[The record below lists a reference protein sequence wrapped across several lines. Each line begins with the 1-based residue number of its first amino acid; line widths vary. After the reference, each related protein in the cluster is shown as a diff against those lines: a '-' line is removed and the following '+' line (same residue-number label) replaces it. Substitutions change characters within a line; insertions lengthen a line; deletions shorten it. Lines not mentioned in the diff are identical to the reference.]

1 MNKKLKFS
9 ITLITLLLISCAGDV
24 SSQTSFESSSSSTF
38 TVAFDSRGGSIIPNQ
53 IVEPNS
59 FISPPNVSKEGHNL
73 EGWYTSLNDGVT
85 LENRWNFLEDRVNF
99 DFTLYASWITNQ
111 YTISFESNGDNTI
124 NSITDYYGA
133 NLTTPSPTKIGH
145 SFSGW
150 YTDVGLT
157 QSFTLTTMPAQNI
170 TLFGTWTINQYT
182 ITFETN
188 GGSNIASITGN
199 YGDSISVPNDPTRE
213 GYTFNGWYADFT
225 LTQSTTVPN
234 AIPAQNITLF
244 ATWTINQYTITFET
258 NGGSSI
264 ASITG
269 NYGDAVSVPNDP
281 TREGY
286 TFNGWYADFT
296 LTQST
301 TVPNAIPAENLTL
314 YTKWNEIFT
323 IKVIS
328 MGAEHSSALTPA
340 GRVYMWGSNHRGQLG
355 VVDDYTTNKIIPT
368 EITSRFSL
376 VADDKIIGLSLGANH
391 SSAISST
398 GRVYMWGYNHIG
410 QLGDGTTTD
419 RYAPTEITSRFS
431 LAEGDKITYLSLGTD
446 NSSAISST
454 GRVYMW
460 GNDSFG
466 QLGIGVGGYSYRNVP
481 IEITSAFYLT
491 AGDKIIG
498 LSLGAA
504 HSSAISSTGRVY
516 MWGYNAYGQLGD
528 GTYTN
533 VTWITEITSRFS
545 LAADDKIIGLSIG
558 AFSSS
563 ALSSTGRVF
572 MWGANNIGQLGDETY
587 TNRNVPAE
595 ITSRF
600 SLAADD
606 KIIGLS
612 LGPEHSSAISSTGRV
627 FVWGANT
634 YQKGNETHYGL
645 LGDGTYRERNVP
657 TEITS
662 RFPLDGD
669 GKIIRLSLGASHS
682 SAISSTGRVYMWGN
696 NYYGQLGNG
705 FTHGFGIPVLIF
717 KNAIFD

>member
-59 FISPPNVSKEGHNL
+59 FISPPNVFKEGHNL

-188 GGSNIASITGN
+188 GGSSIASITGN
-199 YGDSISVPNDPTRE
+199 YGDSI
-213 GYTFNGWYADFT
+213 
-225 LTQSTTVPN
+225 
-234 AIPAQNITLF
+234 
-244 ATWTINQYTITFET
+244 
-258 NGGSSI
+258 
-264 ASITG
+264 
-269 NYGDAVSVPNDP
+269 SVPNDP

-717 KNAIFD
+717 KNATFD